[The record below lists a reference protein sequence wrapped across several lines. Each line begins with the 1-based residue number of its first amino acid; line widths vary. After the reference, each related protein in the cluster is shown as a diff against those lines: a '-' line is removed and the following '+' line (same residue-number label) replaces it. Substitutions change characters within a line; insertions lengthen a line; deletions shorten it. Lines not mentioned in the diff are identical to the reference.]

1 MDILLLLGTAT
12 LAGLA
17 AGKVLERWG
26 VPQVVGYILIGVA
39 LGDSAAGLLTHNLLD
54 LFEPLSQV
62 ALGFIGFLVGGE
74 LRTEV
79 FRKYGPKFII
89 ILLCEGLLA
98 AALVGFA
105 VTALT
110 GRPALGLLLGALASA
125 TAPAATVNVLW
136 EYRSKGPLTTT
147 ILAIVALDDG
157 LGLLLYAFAVALAEV
172 WLGAAPA
179 TGAAIWIQPAQ
190 EIFGSLALGVGVG
203 FVANFAIRRIKRDTE
218 QILSLVTGVVLL
230 VCGGAA
236 ALGLSQILANLTVG
250 LTLTNVLPVRREG
263 VFDAVRSFTPPIY
276 ILFFVF
282 IGAQLDVALLPKM
295 GLIGLVYLVGRTVGK
310 LAGATAGGWLSRA
323 PRTVRNYLGWALFS
337 QAGVAIGLALDI
349 SHRFSRLGPAA
360 KSTGNT
366 VLNVI
371 AATTVVVQ
379 LIGPP
384 AVKFAISRAGEIP
397 REAHADA

>member
-1 MDILLLLGTAT
+1 M
-12 LAGLA
+12 
-17 AGKVLERWG
+17 
-26 VPQVVGYILIGVA
+26 PQVVGYILIGVV

-74 LRTEV
+74 LRAEV
-79 FRKYGPKFII
+79 FRKYGAKFLV

-105 VTALT
+105 VAALT

-157 LGLLLYAFAVALAEV
+157 LGLLLYAFAVAIAEV

-179 TGAAIWIQPAQ
+179 NGFSVWLQPLR
-190 EIFGSLALGVGVG
+190 EILGSLALGGAVGLIV
-203 FVANFAIRRIKRDTE
+203 NWAIQRIKRNSE
-218 QILSLVTGVVLL
+218 QVLSLLTGVVLI
-230 VCGGAA
+230 VCGSAA
-236 ALGLSQILANLTVG
+236 GLGLSQILANLTVG
-250 LTLTNVLPVRREG
+250 LTLTNVLPKRREG
-263 VFDAVRSFTPPIY
+263 VFEAVRAFTPPIY

-282 IGAQLDVALLPKM
+282 IGAQLDVSLLPKM
-295 GLIGLVYLVGRTVGK
+295 GLIGLVYLVGRSVGK
-310 LAGATAGGWLSRA
+310 LVGATAGGWLSDA
-323 PRTVRNYLGWALFS
+323 PAAVRNYLGWALFS

-360 KSTGNT
+360 KSTGHT

-379 LIGPP
+379 IIGPP
-384 AVKFAISRAGEIP
+384 AVKYAISKAGEIP
-397 REAHADA
+397 KEAHADA